1 MQAECTTLSLSPP
14 LCLSLC
20 GHALAAR
27 GRFESD
33 GELAWLWRCLWGPG
47 DGVGIARPTS
57 DDQRRLAP
65 RFGCSGVATCC
76 GLAPV
81 RMIYLSIP
89 PSWILPN
96 FRPTKR
102 RCRPFGSIWPMVRH
116 VTDLW
121 RPRRNLRN
129 NDSSE
134 GNRRTCRRFLA
145 RCQTTHRNRQGCF

>member
-1 MQAECTTLSLSPP
+1 MVTVQAECTTLSLP
-14 LCLSLC
+14 LSVSLC
-20 GHALAAR
+20 AVMPWPLVTVLSPTENLHGYGAAFGALATAW
-27 GRFESD
+27 
-33 GELAWLWRCLWGPG
+33 ELPDPLQMINADWLHG
-47 DGVGIARPTS
+47 
-57 DDQRRLAP
+57 
-65 RFGCSGVATCC
+65 SGVATCC